1 MSAQLRNFALWV
13 FVILLLLALL
23 TLFQNPDRRTTAPEI
38 SFSQLLAA
46 VDQGRVQDVLFQGSE
61 IHGTYTDKRSFQTY
75 GPNDAS
81 LLQWLSGKG
90 VSVTVRPAQSDVP
103 WFVSLLV
110 SWLPFI
116 ALVGV
121 WIFLARQVQGARGT
135 TQRRADEVDQ
145 LKRHIS
151 ELQKQLDERSNKDEK

>member
-61 IHGTYTDKRSFQTY
+61 IHGTYIDKRSFQTY

-90 VSVTVRPAQSDVP
+90 VSVTVRPTQSDVP
-103 WFVSLLV
+103 WFGSLLV

-116 ALVGV
+116 ALVGG

-135 TQRRADEVDQ
+135 TERRADEVDQ